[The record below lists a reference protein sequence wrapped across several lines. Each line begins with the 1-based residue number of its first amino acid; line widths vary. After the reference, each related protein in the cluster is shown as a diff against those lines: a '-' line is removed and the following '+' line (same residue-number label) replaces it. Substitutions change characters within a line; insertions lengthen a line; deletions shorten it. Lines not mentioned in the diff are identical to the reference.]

1 MLTISASISREE
13 SMPVRSRTVHTGRGA
28 TVALVIASHLT
39 LTGCSIFGG
48 SSQQLTVIS
57 DPSGAQVLINGTAA
71 GTTPL
76 QYEVPRRGDL
86 VVEVQKPGYKS
97 QSRMTG
103 RKLSSIGI
111 VDVVGGA
118 IFLLPLLGLI
128 APGAWE
134 QDPSTFGITL
144 EADTNPPAPTP

>member
-1 MLTISASISREE
+1 
-13 SMPVRSRTVHTGRGA
+13 MPVTSRTVHAGRCA
-28 TVALVIASHLT
+28 TVALVISFHLT

-48 SSQQLTVIS
+48 SSQQLMVIS
-57 DPSGAQVLINGTAA
+57 DPPGAQVLINGTAA

-76 QYEVPRRGDL
+76 QYQVPRRGDL

-128 APGAWE
+128 ASGAWE

-144 EADTNPPAPTP
+144 EPDTNHTTPTP